1 MSTTGPSDPNVEPGQ
16 VPDTGAPDPNVEPAQ
31 GSTPVTDV
39 GSAPA
44 LQERDAGGDGDAD
57 MLT

>member
-1 MSTTGPSDPNVEPGQ
+1 MSTTGPTDPNVEPDQ
-16 VPDTGAPDPNVEPAQ
+16 APSAGAPDPDVEPAQ
-31 GSTPVTDV
+31 GEAPIADV

-44 LQERDAGGDGDAD
+44 LQERDGGGD

>member
-1 MSTTGPSDPNVEPGQ
+1 VKEDAMSTTGPSDPNVEPGQ
-16 VPDTGAPDPNVEPAQ
+16 VEEIGTVDLGDQ
-31 GSTPVTDV
+31 DGTPITDV

-44 LQERDAGGDGDAD
+44 LQPREGEGD

>member
-1 MSTTGPSDPNVEPGQ
+1 MSTTGPTDPNVEPGQ
-16 VPDTGAPDPNVEPAQ
+16 VPDTTGVDPNVEPGQ
-31 GSTPVTDV
+31 GGTPITDV

-44 LQERDAGGDGDAD
+44 LQEREGDGD